1 MIKQANA
8 VEGVSLQKL
17 QPGSVID
24 LDTKNHHYRI
34 ECLGGDKAKISG
46 HPRLCPRPLVV
57 QVQGSI
63 GSSIE
68 AGSIRPGMHLVF
80 RPLDDP
86 QSVTTSEI
94 IGLRVEE
101 PPRC

>member
-68 AGSIRPGMHLVF
+68 AGSIRQGMHLAFSPIRRSAVRHNF
-80 RPLDDP
+80 RDH
-86 QSVTTSEI
+86 
-94 IGLRVEE
+94 R
-101 PPRC
+101 PPS